1 MRNSQLTTSY
11 IQAIVFGVLGV
22 RVTMGW
28 MRDRDRRS
36 AHLAVAGVLF
46 GLQSLL
52 SAVSGTVWDATKL
65 ETPPRALTVFTSIL
79 LFVAVFEFLQ
89 LLGDFITYPRWAHAL
104 SPIALAVNI
113 VFAIIE
119 RPDIRFDPNKGIVPI
134 PGVENPIA
142 YKAYIGYVLA
152 YLAVAFGVL
161 AFAFLTY
168 GLRTHALAR
177 FRMLTIGGGFLL
189 FFVVIG
195 LLPRMLYGDPTAESI
210 KDALTVLQYV
220 ALAVGPLLLIGF
232 APPRLVRSRFGGGH
246 VSHA

>member
-11 IQAIVFGVLGV
+11 IQALVFVALGV

-28 MRDRDRRS
+28 IRDRDRRS

-46 GLQSLL
+46 GMQSLL
-52 SAVSGTVWDATKL
+52 SAVSGTIWDATKL
-65 ETPPRALTVFTSIL
+65 ETPPRALSVFTSIL

-104 SPIALAVNI
+104 SPIALTINV
-113 VFAIIE
+113 VFAVIE
-119 RPDIRFDPNKGIVPI
+119 RPDFRFDPNKGLVPI
-134 PGVENPIA
+134 EGVHNPIS

-168 GLRTHALAR
+168 GLRTRALAR

-195 LLPRMLYGDPTAESI
+195 LLPRMLYGDPTAETI
-210 KDALTVLQYV
+210 KSALTVLQYV
-220 ALAVGPLLLIGF
+220 ALAVGPLLLVGF
-232 APPRLVRSRFGGGH
+232 APPRLVRSRFGGH
-246 VSHA
+246 LRQA